1 MKETILKEWID
12 AARPRTLPLSLSSTL
27 MGSFMALSFHQFS
40 WSVFILA
47 MLTTVMLQILA
58 NLANDYG
65 DTLSGVDNKERIGPK
80 RGLQRGAI
88 SLQAMRNAIIITVL
102 LSVIF
107 GIWLIL
113 EGLHYRISIMALI
126 YLLMCF
132 AAILAAIK
140 YTVGRN
146 PYGYV
151 GLGDLFVFIFFGPV
165 GVAGTY
171 YLHTNTWDPCVW
183 LPSISL
189 GLFSVAVLNINNMRD
204 LSSDASWGKK
214 TIPILLGFQKAKI
227 YHLFIL
233 LIADA
238 AFFVYIYYRQTSIL
252 QWLTLLNIP
261 WFVLHL
267 TKVFKIKTQKE
278 LDPELKKVIMGTI
291 FTVIL
296 YGIGSIWVI

>member
-88 SLQAMRNAIIITVL
+88 SLQAMRNAIIINVL

-126 YLLMCF
+126 YLLMGF

-189 GLFSVAVLNINNMRD
+189 GLFSVAVLNINNIIIHSFVNISIIIRTLMSRYMSFNNS
-204 LSSDASWGKK
+204 LSTYSFNLWDTLS
-214 TIPILLGFQKAKI
+214 IIMSLKADYFTAFSFCGTFCPARCPAKP
-227 YHLFIL
+227 LF
-233 LIADA
+233 
-238 AFFVYIYYRQTSIL
+238 
-252 QWLTLLNIP
+252 
-261 WFVLHL
+261 
-267 TKVFKIKTQKE
+267 
-278 LDPELKKVIMGTI
+278 
-291 FTVIL
+291 
-296 YGIGSIWVI
+296 